1 MSKTVEG
8 RRTPLVVDRT
18 LDLAFI
24 IMYVIFALWA
34 LISSVENIPS
44 FDRVSTTLYQFIY
57 GGAVGTFAAIAATAA
72 ILQFFRTG
80 GVRKDH
86 KEKIELYA
94 VVLATGFIFVYPCVL
109 AFNLFILHAKGVEA
123 GFVLSLYYVLF
134 PLWRIR
140 HLWKRIKLHV

>member
-1 MSKTVEG
+1 MSKTLDG

-18 LDLAFI
+18 LDIAFI
-24 IMYVIFALWA
+24 VMYVIFMLWA

-44 FDRVSTTLYQFIY
+44 FDRVTSTFYQFVY
-57 GGAVGTFAAIAATAA
+57 GGAVGTFAAVAATAA
-72 ILQFFRTG
+72 VLQFIKTG

-86 KEKIELYA
+86 KEKIELYS
-94 VVLATGFIFVYPCVL
+94 VVLMTGFIFVYPCVL
-109 AFNLFILHAKGVEA
+109 AFNLFILHTHGVDA
-123 GFVLSLYYVLF
+123 AFVLSLFYLVF